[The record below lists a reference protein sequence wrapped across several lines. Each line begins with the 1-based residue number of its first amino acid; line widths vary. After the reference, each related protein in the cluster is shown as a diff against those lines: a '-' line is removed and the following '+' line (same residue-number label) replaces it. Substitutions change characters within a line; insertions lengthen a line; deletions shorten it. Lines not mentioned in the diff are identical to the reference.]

1 MKILFTTDVGD
12 RAGVGGHLYTIR
24 SMVEALAPHADCVVV
39 SLGRARSPGLE
50 SLACPKYQVAFGPG
64 ISRRGDLSR
73 FMEVV
78 AKEKPDVIHAFDPVS
93 CAFARVA
100 SRKAGC
106 GLVLTLCGGPN
117 PAGRFPYSFYPKIP
131 HLVVFSR
138 ENERF
143 FMGRHSF
150 RKTRIWRIPQRT
162 NEVPSD
168 PVKVA
173 ALRARLD
180 PARLVLLRVGRIS
193 PTYGKTAEMS
203 IRLVERLQQDGLPV
217 QLVFLGIIQ
226 DPRAEAAILASMGDR
241 GLIVSEA
248 DLVARA
254 SLVLDAADVV
264 VGTGRGLMEAAARG
278 RILLVPART
287 GQLPALIDESNWH
300 DIFDAN
306 FSERSEIV
314 PWDEEL
320 NYRKIK
326 MALLDPEYRR
336 SLSGFSRQLY
346 EDQFSLQRALP
357 QYLALYEAARGP
369 ERGRY
374 ADLALHW
381 LSMVWRTHA
390 RYSTHEAV
398 RPAGERGAS

>member
-1 MKILFTTDVGD
+1 VKILFTTDVGD

-24 SMVEALAPHADCVVV
+24 SMVEALSPHAECVVV

-117 PAGRFPYSFYPKIP
+117 PAGRFPYSFYPRVP
-131 HLVVFSR
+131 HLVLFSR

-143 FMGRHSF
+143 FRARRRY
-150 RKTRIWRIPQRT
+150 RKTRIWRIPNRT
-162 NEVPSD
+162 NEVQSD
-168 PVKVA
+168 PAKVA

-180 PARLVLLRVGRIS
+180 PARPVLLRIGRIS
-193 PTYGKTAEMS
+193 LTYGKTAEMS
-203 IRLVERLQQDGLPV
+203 IRLVERLRQDGLPV

-226 DPRAEAAILASMGDR
+226 DPRAEAAIRASLGDL
-241 GLIVSEA
+241 GVIVSDA

-278 RILLVPART
+278 RVLLVPART
-287 GQLPALIDESNWH
+287 GQLPALIDESNWQE
-300 DIFDAN
+300 ISDAN
-306 FSERSEIV
+306 FSERSEIA
-314 PWDEEL
+314 PWDEDL

-326 MALLDPEYRR
+326 SALQDQEYRR
-336 SLSGFSRQLY
+336 SLSAFSRRLY
-346 EDQFSLQRALP
+346 EEQFSLARALP
-357 QYLALYEAARGP
+357 QYLELYEAARRP
-369 ERGRY
+369 ERGRHV
-374 ADLALHW
+374 DLALHW
-381 LSMVWRTHA
+381 LSMAWRTHA
-390 RYSTHEAV
+390 RYSTHEAA
-398 RPAGERGAS
+398 RPAGKRGAP